1 MQLASSMPSRK
12 KEFNTL
18 GDRSLSSLGIVKK
31 GGGNCFNPCSSIP
44 TLPFNTLPWTGLR
57 WRRGVLPLGEG
68 IPMSQGSLV

>member
-31 GGGNCFNPCSSIP
+31 G
-44 TLPFNTLPWTGLR
+44 
-57 WRRGVLPLGEG
+57 RG
-68 IPMSQGSLV
+68 